1 MDLLG
6 LGTQVL
12 DCAKVAKLLDKQA
25 ETFLRE
31 VFTKREIRRC
41 RERSHSTEAFTAI
54 WAGKEAVFRSLGTRW
69 NKSISWLDVEIS
81 HDRGGDSATISG
93 PTKVRME
100 ERGVK
105 KVMIT
110 SSHTRLFATATAIAT
125 G

>member
-12 DCAKVAKLLDKQA
+12 DCAKVAKLIDKHG

-31 VFTKREIRRC
+31 VFTKKEIRRC

-54 WAGKEAVFRSLGTRW
+54 WACKEAVFRSLGTRW
-69 NKSISWLDVEIS
+69 NKSISWLDVEIT
-81 HDRGGDSATISG
+81 HDRGGDLASVSG
-93 PTKVRME
+93 PSKVRME
-100 ERGVK
+100 ERGVTK
-105 KVMIT
+105 ILVT
-110 SSHTRLFATATAIAT
+110 SSHTRLFATATAVAT